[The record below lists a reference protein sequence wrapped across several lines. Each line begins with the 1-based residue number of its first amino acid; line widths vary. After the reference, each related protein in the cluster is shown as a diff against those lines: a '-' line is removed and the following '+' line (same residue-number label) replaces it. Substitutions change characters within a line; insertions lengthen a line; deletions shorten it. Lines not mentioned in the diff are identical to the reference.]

1 MEMMLAI
8 LMRIVFFLILIGVV
22 VFVHELGHFLLAR
35 AVGVTVVRFS
45 LGFGK
50 RLFGFTR
57 GGTEF
62 VVSAVP
68 LGGYCKFLGD
78 DPEQDLPE
86 EEKRRGFLTTD
97 IWRRTLIVLAGPGF
111 NLLLPLLVFF
121 AMSLTATT
129 LPPAIPGTVS
139 RDGAAWQAGIR
150 PGDKLIE
157 IDGRRI
163 DYWHQMH
170 KTVAA
175 NPGRALDV
183 VVSRPA
189 PDGRTAE
196 TLNMTLT
203 PATIDDPLMRRI
215 GFSRKIGQ
223 INVINDRARL
233 VLQVS
238 AGSMA
243 QAAGFQTFDALVGI
257 DGRQIWTLDELNE
270 YLAGISGRMATA
282 TVARLDESAVD
293 GVPVRNLETILF
305 NAPTDPATF
314 GLGDGAMVV
323 SGVEPDSPAAKAGIV
338 PGDRIAMLDGGET
351 VTPKMMLLAIFQN
364 PEKPH
369 TLKVARSAG
378 QEAEIAIDILNPD
391 WEPGSSKP
399 QYLDPGLSFRI
410 DTWVPGEVR
419 NRNIPG
425 YALMKA
431 WDETSRMFVV
441 TIASLGAVATGR
453 VSVKELGGPIM
464 IFDLAGKAG
473 SQGLVSFLST
483 MMFISISLGVMNLLP
498 IPLLDG
504 GHIVMFGWEKIRR
517 RPPTM
522 RERNVWSWIGL
533 VILALL
539 MLLVMKNDIF
549 RIIS

>member
-1 MEMMLAI
+1 
-8 LMRIVFFLILIGVV
+8 
-22 VFVHELGHFLLAR
+22 
-35 AVGVTVVRFS
+35 
-45 LGFGK
+45 
-50 RLFGFTR
+50 
-57 GGTEF
+57 
-62 VVSAVP
+62 
-68 LGGYCKFLGD
+68 
-78 DPEQDLPE
+78 
-86 EEKRRGFLTTD
+86 
-97 IWRRTLIVLAGPGF
+97 
-111 NLLLPLLVFF
+111 
-121 AMSLTATT
+121 
-129 LPPAIPGTVS
+129 
-139 RDGAAWQAGIR
+139 
-150 PGDKLIE
+150 
-157 IDGRRI
+157 
-163 DYWHQMH
+163 
-170 KTVAA
+170 
-175 NPGRALDV
+175 
-183 VVSRPA
+183 
-189 PDGRTAE
+189 
-196 TLNMTLT
+196 
-203 PATIDDPLMRRI
+203 
-215 GFSRKIGQ
+215 
-223 INVINDRARL
+223 
-233 VLQVS
+233 
-238 AGSMA
+238 
-243 QAAGFQTFDALVGI
+243 
-257 DGRQIWTLDELNE
+257 
-270 YLAGISGRMATA
+270 
-282 TVARLDESAVD
+282 
-293 GVPVRNLETILF
+293 
-305 NAPTDPATF
+305 
-314 GLGDGAMVV
+314 
-323 SGVEPDSPAAKAGIV
+323 
-338 PGDRIAMLDGGET
+338 
-351 VTPKMMLLAIFQN
+351 VTPQMMLLAIFQN

-369 TLKVARSAG
+369 TLKVKQAAG
-378 QEAEIAIDILNPD
+378 QETEIAIDILNPD

-504 GHIVMFGWEKIRR
+504 GHMVMFGWEKIRR